1 MNRKKLASIL
11 AGVMAVIMLLGLVSS
26 ALIVLFA

>member
-1 MNRKKLASIL
+1 MNRKKLPSIL

-26 ALIVLFA
+26 ALIILFV

>member
-11 AGVMAVIMLLGLVSS
+11 AGVMAVIMLLGLLSS
-26 ALIVLFA
+26 AMIVLFA

>member
-11 AGVMAVIMLLGLVSS
+11 AGVMAVIMLLGLMSS